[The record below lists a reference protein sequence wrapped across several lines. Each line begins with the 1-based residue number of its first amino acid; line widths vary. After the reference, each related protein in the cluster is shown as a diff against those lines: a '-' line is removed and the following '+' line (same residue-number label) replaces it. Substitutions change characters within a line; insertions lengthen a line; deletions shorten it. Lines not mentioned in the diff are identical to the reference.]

1 MATADTKK
9 TFKLRGSLVKDPTD
23 LTAAF
28 PHGGTALGLVGDFK
42 IQIQP
47 RAKAIVT
54 AEEWGGVEVGSSYQA
69 DMVKL
74 AGVLREFDKDAIQQ
88 CFANTV
94 EGTVTQNRGIRE
106 TLTSS
111 GLKPGEDTAAKAFK
125 VLIAPED
132 PDHVPGFLL
141 YNGDPH
147 HKELTSINVGPTE
160 AWGIQIGFL
169 GLPDASFRIYAHE
182 FLSDMDIS

>member
-9 TFKLRGSLVKDPTD
+9 VFKLRGSLVKDPTT
-23 LTAAF
+23 LTGSF
-28 PHGGTALGLVGDFK
+28 PFGGTALGLVGDFK
-42 IQIQP
+42 VEIRP
-47 RAKAIVT
+47 RQRAIVT
-54 AEEWGGVEVGSSYQA
+54 AEEWGGIACGSSYQT
-69 DMVKL
+69 DEVRL
-74 AGVLREFDKDAIQQ
+74 ACVLREFDKDAIEQ
-88 CFANTV
+88 CFANTT

-111 GLKPGEDTAAKAFK
+111 GLKPGEDTAAGAFK
-125 VLIAPED
+125 VLVAPED
-132 PDHVPGFLL
+132 PNQVPGFLL

-160 AWGIQIGFL
+160 AWGIQLGFL